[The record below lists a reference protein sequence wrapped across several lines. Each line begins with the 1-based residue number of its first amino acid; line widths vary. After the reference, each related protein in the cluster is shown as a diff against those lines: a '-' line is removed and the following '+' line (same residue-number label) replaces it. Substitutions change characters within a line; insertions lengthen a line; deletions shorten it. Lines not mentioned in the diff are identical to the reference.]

1 MKPKG
6 TELSAVPRVLIVEDE
21 PVVRAVLCEILA
33 DSYECVAV
41 GTAEEGLRLLSESAF
56 DAAIT
61 DVRLPGMSGEEFLL
75 RAHEISPRLPVI
87 VVTGADSDESKF
99 IDEGA
104 FGYVLK
110 PFRFEEVEE
119 LVRRAAGDNNS

>member
-1 MKPKG
+1 MG
-6 TELSAVPRVLIVEDE
+6 ASAVTRVLIVEDE
-21 PVVRAVLCEILA
+21 PTVRELLCETLGRT
-33 DSYECVAV
+33 YECCAV
-41 GTAEEGLRLLSESAF
+41 RSAEEGLELLRKAAF
-56 DAAIT
+56 DAAVT

-75 RAHEISPRLPVI
+75 RAHELNPRLPVI

-99 IDEGA
+99 IAEGA

-119 LVRRAAGDNNS
+119 LVGRAVAE

>member
-1 MKPKG
+1 MP
-6 TELSAVPRVLIVEDE
+6 SVLIVEDE

-41 GTAEEGLRLLSESAF
+41 GSAEEGLGLLSESAF

-75 RAHEISPRLPVI
+75 RAHEINPRLPVI
-87 VVTGADSDESKF
+87 VVTGADSDEAKF

-104 FGYVLK
+104 FGYLLK

-119 LVRRAAGDNNS
+119 LVGRAVAK

>member
-1 MKPKG
+1 
-6 TELSAVPRVLIVEDE
+6 VLIVEDE
-21 PVVRAVLCEILA
+21 PVVRAALCEILA
-33 DSYECVAV
+33 NSYECSAV
-41 GTAEEGLRLLSESAF
+41 GTAEEGLRLLSESGF

-75 RAHEISPRLPVI
+75 RAHELAPRLPVI

-99 IDEGA
+99 LDEGA
-104 FGYVLK
+104 FGYLLK

-119 LVRRAAGDNNS
+119 LVGRAVAG

>member
-1 MKPKG
+1 MR
-6 TELSAVPRVLIVEDE
+6 RVLIVEDE
-21 PVVRAVLCEILA
+21 PVVRAALYEVLA
-33 DSYECVAV
+33 DSYECFAV

-75 RAHEISPRLPVI
+75 RAHELAPRLPVI
-87 VVTGADSDESKF
+87 VITGADSDEAKF
-99 IDEGA
+99 MDEGA
-104 FGYVLK
+104 FGYLLK

-119 LVRRAAGDNNS
+119 LVARAVAE